1 MKPLALRVTLVLGA
15 CLAGPSMAAEGVL
28 AQLYAPSPPA
38 GSAFVR
44 VVNPSADT
52 VKVQVSNGT
61 EQAIGPAQLAS
72 NYTVVKGDQ
81 SFAVSLNGKQA
92 GQLKVA
98 PDSFNTLVQH
108 NGEFQILDDSN
119 GNEDALKAELRFYN
133 LASDCPKGSLNVAD
147 GGPVLFADVAPLAT
161 VARGINPVSA
171 SLSAGCGNVTSEK
184 LPLPALKPGD
194 HYSLFLTGSAAAPVL
209 RGQLAITEGYGK

>member
-1 MKPLALRVTLVLGA
+1 MKPLALRVTLALGA
-15 CLAGPSMAAEGVL
+15 CLAGPAMAEGVL
-28 AQLYAPSPPA
+28 AQLYAPRPPA

-52 VKVQVSNGT
+52 VQVQISNGA
-61 EQAIGPAQLAS
+61 EQAISPPQLAS
-72 NYTVVKGDQ
+72 NYTVVKGGQ
-81 SFAVSLNGKQA
+81 RFTVSVNGKPA

-98 PDSFNTLVQH
+98 PDSYNTLVQV
-108 NGEFQILDDSN
+108 NGKFQVLDDSK

-133 LASDCPKGSLNVAD
+133 LASNCPKGSLKVAD
-147 GGPVLFADVAPLAT
+147 AGPVLFADVAPQAT

-171 SLSAGCGNVTSEK
+171 SLTAGCGKATSKK

-209 RGQLAITEGYGK
+209 RGQLAKTEGYGK

>member
-1 MKPLALRVTLVLGA
+1 MKPLALRATLLLGA
-15 CLAGPSMAAEGVL
+15 CLAGPAMAEGVL
-28 AQLYAPSPPA
+28 AQLYAPRPPA

-52 VKVQVSNGT
+52 VKVQVSNGS
-61 EQAIGPAQLAS
+61 EQAIGPAQPAS
-72 NYTVVKGDQ
+72 NYTVVTRDQ
-81 SFAVSLNGKQA
+81 SFTVSLNGKPM

-147 GGPVLFADVAPLAT
+147 GGPVLFADVAPNAT

-171 SLSAGCGNVTSEK
+171 SLSAGCGNATSEK

-194 HYSLFLTGSAAAPVL
+194 YYSLFLTGSAAAPVL
-209 RGQLAITEGYGK
+209 RGQIAITEDYGK

>member
-1 MKPLALRVTLVLGA
+1 MKPLALRITLVLGA
-15 CLAGPSMAAEGVL
+15 CLAGPAMAEGVL
-28 AQLYAPSPPA
+28 AQLYAPRPPA

-44 VVNPSADT
+44 VVNPSPDT
-52 VKVQVSNGT
+52 VKVQISNGA

-72 NYTVVKGDQ
+72 NYTVVKGGQ
-81 SFAVSLNGKQA
+81 RFSVSFNGKPA

-98 PDSFNTLVQH
+98 PDSYNTLVQV
-108 NGEFQILDDSN
+108 NGKFQVLDDSK

-133 LASDCPKGSLNVAD
+133 LASDCPKGSLKVAD
-147 GGPVLFADVAPLAT
+147 GGPVLFAYVAPYAT

-171 SLSAGCGNVTSEK
+171 SLSASCGKATSEK

-194 HYSLFLTGSAAAPVL
+194 HYSLFLTGTAAAPVL
-209 RGQLAITEGYGK
+209 SGQIAITEGFGN

>member
-98 PDSFNTLVQH
+98 PDSFKHASTTQRRVP
-108 NGEFQILDDSN
+108 DS
-119 GNEDALKAELRFYN
+119 G
-133 LASDCPKGSLNVAD
+133 
-147 GGPVLFADVAPLAT
+147 
-161 VARGINPVSA
+161 
-171 SLSAGCGNVTSEK
+171 
-184 LPLPALKPGD
+184 
-194 HYSLFLTGSAAAPVL
+194 
-209 RGQLAITEGYGK
+209 

>member
-1 MKPLALRVTLVLGA
+1 MKPLALRITLVLGA
-15 CLAGPSMAAEGVL
+15 CLAGPAMAEGVL
-28 AQLYAPSPPA
+28 AQLYAPRPPA

-52 VKVQVSNGT
+52 VKVQISNGA
-61 EQAIGPAQLAS
+61 EQAIGPQQLAS
-72 NYTVVKGDQ
+72 NYSVVKGDQ
-81 SFAVSLNGKQA
+81 SFTVSLNGKPV

-108 NGEFQILDDSN
+108 NGEFQILNDSN

-133 LASDCPKGSLNVAD
+133 LASDCPKGSLKVAD
-147 GGPVLFADVAPLAT
+147 GGPVLFADVAPHAT

-171 SLSAGCGNVTSEK
+171 SLSAGCGNATSEK
-184 LPLPALKPGD
+184 LPLPKLEPGD

-209 RGQLAITEGYGK
+209 SGQIAKTEGYGK

>member
-15 CLAGPSMAAEGVL
+15 CLAGPAMAEGVL
-28 AQLYAPSPPA
+28 AQLYAPRPPA

-44 VVNPSADT
+44 VVNPSPDT
-52 VKVQVSNGT
+52 VKVQVSNGS

-81 SFAVSLNGKQA
+81 NFTVSLNGKPA

-147 GGPVLFADVAPLAT
+147 GGPVLFADVAPHAT

-171 SLSAGCGNVTSEK
+171 SLSAGCGNATSEK

-209 RGQLAITEGYGK
+209 RGQIAITEGYGK

>member
-1 MKPLALRVTLVLGA
+1 MKPLALRATLLLGA
-15 CLAGPSMAAEGVL
+15 CLAGPAMAEGVL
-28 AQLYAPSPPA
+28 AQLYAPRPPA

-52 VKVQVSNGT
+52 VKVQVSNGS
-61 EQAIGPAQLAS
+61 EQAIGPAQPAS
-72 NYTVVKGDQ
+72 NYTVVTGDQ
-81 SFAVSLNGKQA
+81 SFTVSLNGKPM

-108 NGEFQILDDSN
+108 NGEFQTLDDSN

-147 GGPVLFADVAPLAT
+147 GGPVLFADVAPNAT

-171 SLSAGCGNVTSEK
+171 SLSAGCGNATSEK

-209 RGQLAITEGYGK
+209 RGQIAITEGYGK

>member
-15 CLAGPSMAAEGVL
+15 CLAGPAMAAEGVL

-81 SFAVSLNGKQA
+81 SFAVSLNGKPA

-147 GGPVLFADVAPLAT
+147 GGPVLFADVAPQTT

-171 SLSAGCGNVTSEK
+171 SLTAGCGKATSKK